1 MTSFLA
7 RVPWAR
13 FWVLVG
19 VGGLLEEGLS
29 SVSRGTHGKS
39 DLSVFYRTCVLLLHG
54 AGASIYA
61 TRDAPS
67 GWYRCIPP
75 AGLMWFAPLAHLSP
89 RAASF
94 GWMGFNFALAGAGV
108 WALSGIWRALPDE
121 PKSHQLVWWASALF
135 LILAAPSVEV
145 GQYSLMF
152 CALWLLCIYAALAKR
167 LDLAALLL
175 ALPAAIKIY
184 PALLLL
190 FALGALPVRK
200 WPRFGAMFALGFA
213 FWTWAAPTLSFG
225 GRVPSLNAAFF
236 REIVFSPTGRLSESQ
251 STSAK
256 SSHGLD
262 TVMLRFLSRA
272 PEPAD
277 APPHFDLP
285 VPLVLAATNALRL
298 LVIAA
303 TIALWWRRRHF
314 RGEPGAHLWLF
325 SLALWSAALFLILP
339 GAKARYAIYVFP
351 AFLPLLLHAA
361 ALWAGGAR
369 GKWGYSAFLFA
380 VLLLEMSLVPDEARV
395 WGAGFWGA
403 LALWLENARLLA
415 RSMSQT
421 SENALAPETTALPVA
436 AKT

>member
-19 VGGLLEEGLS
+19 VVGLAEEGLS

-39 DLSVFYRTCVLLLHG
+39 DLGVFYRTCVLLLHG
-54 AGASIYA
+54 ADASIYA
-61 TRDAPS
+61 GHDAPS

-108 WALSGIWRALPDE
+108 WALRGIWRTLFPDE

-152 CALWLLCIYAALAKR
+152 CALWLLCVYAALAAR
-167 LDLAALLL
+167 LDLAAWLL

-184 PALLLL
+184 PALLLP
-190 FALGALPVRK
+190 FALCALPLQK
-200 WPRFGAMFALGFA
+200 WPRFGTMFALGFG
-213 FWTWAAPTLSFG
+213 FWTFAAPTVVFG
-225 GRVPSLNAAFF
+225 AHVPSLDAAFF

-251 STSAK
+251 NTSAK

-272 PEPAD
+272 PEPKD
-277 APPHFDLP
+277 APPHLELP
-285 VPLVLAATNALRL
+285 VPLVLSATNALRL

-303 TIALWWRRRHF
+303 TITLWWRQTRRLQ
-314 RGEPGAHLWLF
+314 REPGGRDWLF

-339 GAKARYAIYVFP
+339 GAKARYAVYVFP
-351 AFLPLLLHAA
+351 AFLPLLLCAA
-361 ALWAGGAR
+361 RLWVSNAR
-369 GKWGYSAFLFA
+369 SKWGYSAFVFA
-380 VLLLEMSLVPDEARV
+380 LLLLEMSLVPDEARV

-403 LALWLENARLLA
+403 LGLWLENARLLRQIPA
-415 RSMSQT
+415 RLP
-421 SENALAPETTALPVA
+421 SEEGEPLIPLA